1 MSAALPPLP
10 WGDDFE
16 AWLEI
21 RGTHEVVEV
30 LQAYA
35 QQARADL
42 EAENKQLLDTIDAIY
57 IYANDT
63 LSGRTDGPDDR
74 EWQRAA
80 VVEIRNRSRK
90 HATVDIAIAARAAL
104 KEQP

>member
-42 EAENKQLLDTIDAIY
+42 EAENKRLREALNDAATSLETIQLRSYGEDSGLSTLLEVRG
-57 IYANDT
+57 YAGN
-63 LSGRTDGPDDR
+63 
-74 EWQRAA
+74 RAK
-80 VVEIRNRSRK
+80 V
-90 HATVDIAIAARAAL
+90 ARAAL